1 MKVKIKNFFNRK
13 WLIIAVTFT
22 AVVLVLTHI
31 PQEAMP
37 SQLQVIGL
45 EKLAHILAYGAIT
58 LFSILSLRTSPT
70 LLSAS
75 LLFFAILGIGAIDEL
90 TQPFVHRTAS
100 LDDWLADVTG
110 IFVVFVFKTVQSFSN
125 YRQVKTIDQTTISE
139 N

>member
-1 MKVKIKNFFNRK
+1 MANRYFNAK

-37 SQLQVIGL
+37 SRLQISGL
-45 EKLAHILAYGAIT
+45 DKLAHALAYGAIT
-58 LFSILSLRTSPT
+58 LLFILSLKTSPT
-70 LLSAS
+70 TFSAL
-75 LLFFAILGIGAIDEL
+75 LLFLAILAVGAIDEL
-90 TQPFVHRTAS
+90 TQPLVHRTAS
-100 LDDWLADVTG
+100 LTDWLADVTG

-125 YRQVKTIDQTTISE
+125 HRQAKTTNHTAISE